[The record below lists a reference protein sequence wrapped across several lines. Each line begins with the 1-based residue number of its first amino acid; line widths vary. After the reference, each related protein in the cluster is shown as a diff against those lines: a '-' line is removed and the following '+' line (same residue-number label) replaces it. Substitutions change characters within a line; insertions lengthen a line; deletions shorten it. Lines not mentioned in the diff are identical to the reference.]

1 MEIHIGNRVAEVT
14 LVSKDGNKVQLS
26 IDGKPY
32 EVDIVMAENGSCSV
46 LHDGN
51 SFNTEI
57 TASDDHKS
65 YDVNMFYRSY
75 HVDIVDT
82 QKKYLRMRK
91 SVEEKQDDKMIAPMP
106 GKVVKIPV
114 RVGDRLNAGDIVIVL
129 EAMKMQSNY
138 KVSSPCVVKEI
149 LVAEGD
155 SVDNNQVLM
164 TLDIIKEDSNE

>member
-1 MEIHIGNRVAEVT
+1 MEIHIGDRVADVT
-14 LVSKDGNKVQLS
+14 LVSKEGNKVSLS

-32 EVDIVMAENGSCSV
+32 DVDIVMAENGSCSI

-51 SFNTEI
+51 SFNAEI
-57 TASDDHKS
+57 IPGDDHKS

-75 HVDIVDT
+75 HVDIVDS

-91 SVEEKQDDKMIAPMP
+91 STDEKQADKIIAPMP

-114 RVGDRLNAGDIVIVL
+114 VKGDRLEAGDIVVVL

-138 KVSSPCVVKEI
+138 KVSSPCVVKDI
-149 LVAEGD
+149 LIAEGD
-155 SVDNNQVLM
+155 SVDKDQVLM
-164 TLDIIKEDSNE
+164 TLEILKEEGDE